1 MAIDCNGS
9 RLTVHRNG
17 HPQGTAHLS
26 TALVSAQPYDVSLY
40 LHLPRTSSNIA
51 AGNFMLDVTLLAP
64 TAKSP
69 ATFSN
74 LEYAAASLNSTV
86 LARSR
91 RPAILTYVSPLVDAA
106 STLSGIPFYVLG
118 WKTES
123 EVLTIPVFES
133 VEFTKGWM
141 NVPRFVRVAVEAD
154 EKMQFYEVGV
164 KIVARFGGLRWII
177 YNHRILSYLFFT
189 STFWTCSMFSSLLA
203 WFVLGSYFSG
213 EQEGDVKKEKG
224 KHEGDVVKAEE
235 EEDDQFDPFSTEDLS
250 DTSRSF
256 PTLGRQMPLHFS
268 SRRDSGRRGQGEE
281 EEDGIKREEDNI
293 MASTSIQPLG
303 AEADDEDDDDEFGMR
318 PWRDSGIGT
327 SIDETDRRSN
337 LNVQRRQRSL
347 LGGDK

>member
-1 MAIDCNGS
+1 
-9 RLTVHRNG
+9 
-17 HPQGTAHLS
+17 
-26 TALVSAQPYDVSLY
+26 
-40 LHLPRTSSNIA
+40 
-51 AGNFMLDVTLLAP
+51 MLDVTLLAP
-64 TAKSP
+64 TAKSST
-69 ATFSN
+69 TFSN
-74 LEYAAASLNSTV
+74 LEYVSASLNSTV

-118 WKTES
+118 WKSES

-133 VEFTKGWM
+133 VEFPKGWM
-141 NVPRFVRVAVEAD
+141 NVPRFVRVVVEAD

-189 STFWTCSMFSSLLA
+189 STFWTCSMLSSLLA

-213 EQEGDVKKEKG
+213 DQGRDVKKEEVE
-224 KHEGDVVKAEE
+224 HEGGIIKAE

-256 PTLGRQMPLHFS
+256 PTIGRQMPLHFS
-268 SRRDSGRRGQGEE
+268 SGRDGTRRGQREE
-281 EEDGIKREEDNI
+281 ENRIKKEEDTI

-303 AEADDEDDDDEFGMR
+303 AEADDEDEDDEFGIR

-327 SIDETDRRSN
+327 SIEETDRRSN
-337 LNVQRRQRSL
+337 VNVQRRQRSL
-347 LGGDK
+347 LGSDK